1 MAMCQVSSKL
11 AGEGRTVT
19 MQDPISDLLTRVR
32 NGQTAGKV
40 HVAMPWS
47 KQRAAIA
54 EVLKQEGYIR
64 DFVREEIDG
73 AHPQLSIVLKYFEGK
88 PVISRIDR
96 VSRPSLRVY
105 RGKGDLPQVMG
116 GLGIAI
122 VSTSKGLMTDRAA
135 RAAGY
140 GGEVI
145 CVVA

>member
-1 MAMCQVSSKL
+1 MCLVSLKL

-32 NGQTAGKV
+32 NGQSAGKV

-54 EVLKQEGYIR
+54 EVLKSEGYIR
-64 DFVREEIDG
+64 DFLKEEIEG
-73 AHPQLSIVLKYFEGK
+73 THAQLSIVLKYYEGK
-88 PVISRIDR
+88 PVISRIQR

-105 RGKGDLPQVMG
+105 KGKGELPQVMS

-135 RAAGY
+135 RAAGH
-140 GGEVI
+140 GGEII
-145 CVVA
+145 CVVS